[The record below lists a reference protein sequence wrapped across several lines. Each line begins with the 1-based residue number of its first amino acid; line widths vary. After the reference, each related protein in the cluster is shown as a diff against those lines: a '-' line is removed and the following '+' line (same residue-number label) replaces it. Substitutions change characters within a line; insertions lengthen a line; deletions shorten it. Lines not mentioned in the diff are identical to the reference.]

1 MKWNWKFWLLP
12 LFGIA
17 LLLETTYIC
26 IQNPHCWQCDFPLRT
41 DSHFVGV
48 PFHYDNIYQ
57 NLIMC
62 QITNNLIEPPWMLFN
77 LLHFL
82 TAVIVV
88 IAGCRILVENDYLVF
103 MQLCLPNNT
112 PDILIQIKT
121 KSFKWMVLKQ
131 HMVCRF
137 SL

>member
-1 MKWNWKFWLLP
+1 MKLKVLTTASVWNSLIAWDDLYMHTKSPLLTMWLPFKDWQP
-12 LFGIA
+12 L
-17 LLLETTYIC
+17 
-26 IQNPHCWQCDFPLRT
+26 CWL
-41 DSHFVGV
+41 

-77 LLHFL
+77 LLYFL
-82 TAVIVV
+82 TAAIVV